1 MLIDDLFLG
10 ETPGVAYK
18 TWPQLSE
25 ICFSSKACVPFTV
38 ILLRHIAQLLREI
51 AQAKFPQ
58 EPWRRGQ
65 LWNTSMPAGRMW
77 RQPAV
82 NIRGLPQRSCKSM
95 TRPEHRAAMRNV
107 AWLCNVMHGCGFHYG
122 SHCVLWADPRWMCVV
137 KHSVST
143 PDCWQNRWL
152 KMITH
157 FKKPWVTSST

>member
-65 LWNTSMPAGRMW
+65 L
-77 RQPAV
+77 
-82 NIRGLPQRSCKSM
+82 
-95 TRPEHRAAMRNV
+95 
-107 AWLCNVMHGCGFHYG
+107 
-122 SHCVLWADPRWMCVV
+122 
-137 KHSVST
+137 
-143 PDCWQNRWL
+143 
-152 KMITH
+152 
-157 FKKPWVTSST
+157 